1 MNHSDALELL
11 FPLPVDPDGTLADDL
26 ALEGKLLDAA
36 QDSADNLLLE
46 AFPDRSSMLLAS
58 WERVYKLT
66 PSSDDPLQAR
76 RDAVIQKM
84 RARGGLSRAY
94 FIALAAVYG
103 WTITIDELLP
113 FMCGWNRCGDSL
125 YIEGVRWIW
134 RVNVSGQAV
143 YSFRAGL
150 SAAGERLT
158 WWVADTVLESL
169 FTELKPAHTYVI
181 FNYD

>member
-1 MNHSDALELL
+1 MDNADVLKLL
-11 FPLPVDPDGTLADDL
+11 FPLPELGGVFQDDIL
-26 ALEGKLLDAA
+26 LEGRELDAVQA
-36 QDSADNLLLE
+36 SAEQLLKE
-46 AFPDRSSMLLAS
+46 MHPDTAYYLLGS

>member
-1 MNHSDALELL
+1 MDNADVLKLL
-11 FPLPVDPDGTLADDL
+11 FPLPELGGVFQDDID
-26 ALEGKLLDAA
+26 LEGRELDAVQTSAEQLLKEMHPDTAYYLLD
-36 QDSADNLLLE
+36 
-46 AFPDRSSMLLAS
+46 S

-66 PSSDDPLQAR
+66 PSSDDPLQVR

-103 WTITIDELLP
+103 WTITIDELQP
-113 FMCGWNRCGDSL
+113 FMCGWNCCGDSL

-143 YSFRAGL
+143 YSFKAGL

-181 FNYD
+181 FHYD